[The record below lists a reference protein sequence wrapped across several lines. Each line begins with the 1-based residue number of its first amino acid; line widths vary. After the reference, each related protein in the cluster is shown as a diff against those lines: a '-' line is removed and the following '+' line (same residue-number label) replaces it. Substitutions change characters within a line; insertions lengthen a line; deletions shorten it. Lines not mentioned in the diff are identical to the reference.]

1 MSLLNVSIVNV
12 ALPSIRI
19 GLDASEAELQWI
31 VSGYALSFGLVLV
44 AAGRLGD
51 ARGRRTMFVLGVV
64 LFAGSSILA
73 GFAPN
78 ASVLVVARL
87 IQGVGSGF
95 INPQI
100 SGLIQELFRGAERGR
115 AFGSLGAVIGIS
127 TAIGPVL
134 GGVIIALVGPEAGWR
149 WIFLVNIPVGVLAIV
164 MSYRYLP
171 RPHQDRNAH
180 DLDPVGVVV
189 LGASVLAILWPLV
202 NGGTFAA
209 VELLWLVAG
218 VVLLWIFVRWERIY
232 QARGRAPMVDL
243 SLFRLRSYTAGT
255 ILAFTYFSGFTG
267 IFFILTLVFPIQV
280 DYSALIAV

>member
-31 VSGYALSFGLVLV
+31 ISGYALSFGLVLV

-51 ARGRRTMFVLGVV
+51 ARGRRSMFVLGVV

-73 GFAPN
+73 GAAPDP
-78 ASVLVVARL
+78 SWLIFARL
-87 IQGVGSGF
+87 VQGVGSGF

-100 SGLIQELFRGAERGR
+100 SGLIQELFQGAERGR

-134 GGVIIALVGPEAGWR
+134 GGTIIELVGPDAGWR
-149 WIFLVNIPVGVLAIV
+149 WIFLVNIPIGVLAIV
-164 MSYRYLP
+164 LSYRYLP
-171 RPHQDRNAH
+171 RPQKAADGR
-180 DLDPVGVVV
+180 DLDPVGVVLLVTAVLAV
-189 LGASVLAILWPLV
+189 LGPLV
-202 NGGTFAA
+202 NGGTMRAI
-209 VELLWLVAG
+209 ELIWLVVGAA
-218 VVLLWIFVRWERIY
+218 LMWIFVRWERRY

-243 SLFRLRSYTAGT
+243 NLFRMRSY
-255 ILAFTYFSGFTG
+255 
-267 IFFILTLVFPIQV
+267 
-280 DYSALIAV
+280 